1 MRVDPSYITN
11 LVGSLDQAQSNEQQL
26 SSELSSGVS
35 ITSLSQNPVGA
46 GQNVLLLNQIQQDDS
61 FTASS
66 NLVTGQ
72 LQVADSALGSVVSEL
87 TQAVSLAT
95 SANNGTMSASDVKSI
110 GSQIS
115 GILDEV
121 QSLANTSYQGQYIF
135 AGGQT
140 GTAPFSTSTASSPAV
155 TTYSGDEDVNYLELP
170 NGQKIQLN
178 VPGDQVFLGGGTN
191 SVFGALNALVADYSS
206 GTVNTSQAVSDTE
219 ALGTALNYVSQQRVT
234 VDNSITQ
241 LSAASSAV
249 TNEKTQLTTAQT
261 DLMQA
266 DIPTVSTQL
275 SLAETQQTALEDVI
289 AQLESTS
296 NNLFCQAAAVNR
308 GLRRILYTECER
320 ASLVR
325 STAISLE
332 CDARAPV
339 CAVAQPLFALA
350 RRDLFRPARR
360 NADRQKHSW
369 FCLGFARGTP
379 ALSRL
384 DGRDAARSTQASIK
398 RSVPN
403 PR

>member
-26 SSELSSGVS
+26 SSELSGGVS
-35 ITSLSQNPVGA
+35 ITSLSENPVGA

-66 NLVTGQ
+66 SLVTGQ

-87 TQAVSLAT
+87 TQAVTLAT
-95 SANNGTMSASDVKSI
+95 SANNGTMNASDVKSI
-110 GSQIS
+110 GNQIS

-121 QSLANTSYQGQYIF
+121 QSLANTSYEGQFIF

-140 GTAPFSTSTASSPAV
+140 STAPFSTSTASSPRV

-178 VPGDQVFLGGGTN
+178 VPGDQIFQGSGAN
-191 SVFGALNALVADYSS
+191 SVFGALNALVADYST
-206 GTVNTSQAVSDTE
+206 GTVDTSQAVNDTE
-219 ALGTALNYVSQQRVT
+219 ALGTALNFVSQQRVT

-241 LSAASSAV
+241 LNAASSAV
-249 TNEKTQLTTAQT
+249 TNEKTQLTAAQT

-296 NNLFCQAAAVNR
+296 NSLFSK
-308 GLRRILYTECER
+308 L
-320 ASLVR
+320 
-325 STAISLE
+325 
-332 CDARAPV
+332 
-339 CAVAQPLFALA
+339 QP
-350 RRDLFRPARR
+350 
-360 NADRQKHSW
+360 
-369 FCLGFARGTP
+369 
-379 ALSRL
+379 
-384 DGRDAARSTQASIK
+384 
-398 RSVPN
+398 
-403 PR
+403 